1 LTIVD
6 AVDAKNWHYSTW
18 AKFPQTPQLPYK
30 GQARAWHRACVY
42 ARLPMKILR
51 KGGEFIDGQIWSHG
65 KKALWGFGGCVVVCV
80 VFFFISQGLAG
91 LIGMVVMFRLFGATY
106 DEWEH
111 WYLGRRGELA
121 VTKALQSLPDEYVLL
136 NDLML
141 PTAHGNID
149 HFLIGPNG
157 LFVIETKNYSGN
169 VKCDGDQWFVNGH
182 GTQSPSRQAKG
193 NALAV
198 RKSLE
203 TVFSEHRT
211 KFPFIEPV
219 LVFVKHKAGLDL
231 QEPTIPVL
239 KSEGLADFVRNY
251 PSTNNGHDHPSRS
264 RPRLSLRPELIRAI
278 VHHIHSLQNSKQQKA
293 RAVEDFAAAAR
304 S

>member
-1 LTIVD
+1 
-6 AVDAKNWHYSTW
+6 
-18 AKFPQTPQLPYK
+18 
-30 GQARAWHRACVY
+30 
-42 ARLPMKILR
+42 MKILR
-51 KGGEFIDGQIWSHG
+51 KGGEFIDGQIRSHG
-65 KKALWGFGGCVVVCV
+65 KKVLWGFGGCVVVCA

-91 LIGMVVMFRLFGATY
+91 LIGMVVVFRLFGATY

-111 WYLGRRGELA
+111 WYLGMRGELA
-121 VTKALQSLPDEYVLL
+121 VTKALQFLPDEYVLL

-169 VKCDGDQWFVNGH
+169 VKCNGDQWFFNGQ
-182 GTQSPSRQAKG
+182 GTKSLSLQAKG
-193 NALAV
+193 NAVAV

-211 KFPFIEPV
+211 KLPFIEPV
-219 LVFVKHKAGLDL
+219 LAFVKHKAGLDL
-231 QEPTIPVL
+231 HEPTIHVL
-239 KSEGLADFVRNY
+239 KAEDLVDFVLNY

-278 VHHIHSLQNSKQQKA
+278 VHHIHSLQSSKQQKT
-293 RAVEDFAAAAR
+293 RAVESFAAPAR

>member
-1 LTIVD
+1 
-6 AVDAKNWHYSTW
+6 
-18 AKFPQTPQLPYK
+18 
-30 GQARAWHRACVY
+30 
-42 ARLPMKILR
+42 MKILR
-51 KGGEFIDGQIWSHG
+51 KGGEFIDWQIRHNG
-65 KKALWGFGGCVVVCV
+65 RRALRYFIGCVAVCV
-80 VFFFISQGLAG
+80 VFFFISFKLAALVG
-91 LIGMVVMFRLFGATY
+91 ISIVFLQFGAAY
-106 DEWEH
+106 DKWEH
-111 WYLGRRGELA
+111 WYLGMRGELA

-182 GTQSPSRQAKG
+182 RTQSPSRQAKG

-203 TVFSEHRT
+203 TVFSDHRT
-211 KFPFIEPV
+211 KLPFIEPV
-219 LVFVKHKAGLDL
+219 LVFVKHKDGLDL
-231 QEPTIPVL
+231 HEPTIHVL
-239 KSEGLADFVRNY
+239 KAEELADFIFNY
-251 PSTNNGHDHPSRS
+251 PTTNNGHDHPSRS

-278 VHHIHSLQNSKQQKA
+278 VHHIHSVQNGRHQKA
-293 RAVEDFAAAAR
+293 GAVDGVAALAR

>member
-1 LTIVD
+1 
-6 AVDAKNWHYSTW
+6 
-18 AKFPQTPQLPYK
+18 
-30 GQARAWHRACVY
+30 
-42 ARLPMKILR
+42 MKILR
-51 KGGEFIDGQIWSHG
+51 KGGEFIDGQIRSQG
-65 KKALWGFGGCVVVCV
+65 KKVLWGFAGCMLFCA
-80 VFFFISQGLAG
+80 VFFFVSRGLAG
-91 LIGMVVMFRLFGATY
+91 LIGMAVAFRLLGARY

-111 WYLGRRGELA
+111 WYLGMRGELA

-157 LFVIETKNYSGN
+157 IFVIETKNYSGN

-182 GTQSPSRQAKG
+182 RTQSPSRQAKG
-193 NALAV
+193 NAMAV

-211 KFPFIEPV
+211 RLPFIEAM
-219 LVFVKHKAGLDL
+219 LVFVKPNAGLDL
-231 QEPTIPVL
+231 HEPTIPVL
-239 KSEGLADFVRNY
+239 KAEELADFVLNY
-251 PSTNNGHDHPSRS
+251 PATNNGHEQPSRS
-264 RPRLSLRPELIRAI
+264 RPRLSLRPELVRAI
-278 VHHIHSLQNSKQQKA
+278 VHHMHSLQNSKQQKVTA
-293 RAVEDFAAAAR
+293 ADNFAVPAR